1 MQIKLLF
8 ISLFLMTQCA
18 FSQTK
23 KQLVGK
29 VVCKN
34 LPVVADIVNPNSKQ
48 MMVTNDQGEF
58 SIVAKAGDVLVF
70 IANDYE
76 YHRVELTQE
85 DINKN
90 NLVITL
96 TKKSITLKEVVIK
109 KNTVAPKI
117 STNTQKYVDQKYA
130 PDQYTSQKNKLIY
143 DGTIENGIDFMRL
156 GKDIIKL
163 FKSKKGKDKKKVT
176 DIDFKEFST
185 STFSESF
192 FTKNL
197 ELDEDE
203 VALFLEFCAADP
215 KSKLIVDEKNI
226 VGVMDFYI
234 TKKNEFKKVSLETIP
249 VRAK

>member
-1 MQIKLLF
+1 MKIKL
-8 ISLFLMTQCA
+8 FLVSFFLIIQVA
-18 FSQTK
+18 FSQAK
-23 KQLVGK
+23 KQLMGK
-29 VVCKN
+29 VLCKN

-48 MMVTNDQGEF
+48 MMTTNDKGEF
-58 SIVAKAGDVLVF
+58 SVLAKAGDVLVF
-70 IANDYE
+70 IATDYE

-90 NLVITL
+90 NLVVNL
-96 TKKSITLKEVVIK
+96 TKKAIALREVVIK
-109 KNTVAPKI
+109 KNTVQPKI
-117 STNTQKYVDQKYA
+117 SSNTQKYVDQKYA

-163 FKSKKGKDKKKVT
+163 FKSKKSKDKKKIDKV
-176 DIDFKEFST
+176 DFKEFST

-197 ELDEDE
+197 ELNEDE

-226 VGVMDFYI
+226 AGVMDFYI
-234 TKKNEFKKVSLETIP
+234 TKKNEFKKASLEAIP
-249 VRAK
+249 MIAK